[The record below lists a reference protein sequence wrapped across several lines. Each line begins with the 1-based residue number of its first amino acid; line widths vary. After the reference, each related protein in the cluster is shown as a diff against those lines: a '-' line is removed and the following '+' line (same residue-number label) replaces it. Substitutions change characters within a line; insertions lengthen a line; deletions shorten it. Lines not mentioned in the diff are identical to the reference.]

1 MNLIAACLR
10 RSIISNVN
18 PLGGF
23 GRTRE
28 AWNVESWQK
37 CVCGTMWLRRHQ
49 GPGKRKRRRLLDPR
63 FHGQLQPG
71 GSRGQYGS
79 RDHSNRL
86 IMGFD
91 SGVLLCNL
99 EWFSWD
105 VTFQAMNGDHLQFFA
120 NQGWNASFR
129 CLVRIDERKYKVQ
142 VGARRGGGGVT
153 LTLQQINEDFLHF
166 SESVLAMI
174 INVGF
179 PQNLI
184 RCTNAKY
191 SKMIKGQ

>member
-79 RDHSNRL
+79 RDHSNRF

-91 SGVLLCNL
+91 FV
-99 EWFSWD
+99 
-105 VTFQAMNGDHLQFFA
+105 
-120 NQGWNASFR
+120 
-129 CLVRIDERKYKVQ
+129 
-142 VGARRGGGGVT
+142 
-153 LTLQQINEDFLHF
+153 
-166 SESVLAMI
+166 
-174 INVGF
+174 
-179 PQNLI
+179 
-184 RCTNAKY
+184 
-191 SKMIKGQ
+191 

>member
-1 MNLIAACLR
+1 MWYADLGVSTRMLWWNNACRGGGFMNLIAACLR

-79 RDHSNRL
+79 RDHSNRF

-91 SGVLLCNL
+91 SG
-99 EWFSWD
+99 WFCVILSGL
-105 VTFQAMNGDHLQFFA
+105 VGMSH
-120 NQGWNASFR
+120 FR
-129 CLVRIDERKYKVQ
+129 QWMETISSSLPTKV
-142 VGARRGGGGVT
+142 GM
-153 LTLQQINEDFLHF
+153 HP
-166 SESVLAMI
+166 SV
-174 INVGF
+174 V
-179 PQNLI
+179 
-184 RCTNAKY
+184 
-191 SKMIKGQ
+191 S